1 MDELC
6 IQGLWTHEPPLY
18 FQACGWDAPSAM
30 QEAAL
35 QAIVYY
41 RHYRPRLDGF
51 FHFFPARANQ
61 SSANY
66 YPGLE
71 GNMREIDT
79 PQLFLAGLV
88 CAMDRY
94 LANTMAELRRLQ
106 ARVVMLDRRIEQL
119 GHQGHFD
126 NAIIYVNHELQPLT
140 ETLPPPVGVY

>member
-1 MDELC
+1 
-6 IQGLWTHEPPLY
+6 
-18 FQACGWDAPSAM
+18 
-30 QEAAL
+30 
-35 QAIVYY
+35 
-41 RHYRPRLDGF
+41 
-51 FHFFPARANQ
+51 
-61 SSANY
+61 
-66 YPGLE
+66 
-71 GNMREIDT
+71 MREIDT